1 MIELFLRRLTPV
13 RVCVGAFLA
22 LSALAA
28 FTTVYA
34 QAPGN
39 TDPTALLKNLEQVEL
54 KHFNALDL
62 DALAGEDELNDAL
75 PGAPRR
81 YAIPRKVR
89 FSPEN
94 SGTWSQ
100 SSQGRSVWRLR
111 VTAEGAAHLNFGFS
125 RFALPE
131 GAALTL
137 ISVDGQH
144 KLGPF
149 TSGDMLTH
157 GQLWTPVLMGEEA
170 MIHLDVATGDRDSV
184 VLDLTQIN
192 QGYRGFG
199 IRSKVCKS
207 GSCNTDVACLS
218 PGDPW
223 NENRRAVGAL
233 SYGGSAFCT
242 GSLLNNTANDRRMLF
257 ATATHCGVN
266 DDSAAATAVVYWNY
280 ESAVCRVPGSAESG
294 APPGPPPASTSQG
307 LRFLAGTNNPFD
319 GGGSADSR
327 SDWSLLELAEPPADN
342 DFNLF
347 WAGWD
352 RRPPPTTCAAPGD
365 VTGTAGL
372 CASIHHPSGDE
383 KRITFV
389 EVPMTVDDIAAAV
402 GVHWLA
408 NWDPTPPELPL
419 IDPLPATLPPSV
431 TEPGSSG
438 SPLYNADRRLV
449 GVLSGGASFCG
460 VAPSGLNDQY
470 GGLFHAWEGLGTV
483 NTRMRDHL
491 DPLGNAPQFIDGLG
505 SCDAPPVPTLLQ
517 VSATADNEVTVSWG
531 AVAQAD
537 RYRVFRSTGTCP
549 GTNFVQVGEVVGT
562 SFIDTDVSGGT
573 AYVYRVASV
582 DDDAD
587 CVSVQSDCLG
597 TTATGTCT
605 LAPTFSGLVSAASA
619 GTSSCGIDLAWSAAT
634 SNCGSDAQI
643 RYNVYRSE
651 SADFLPSSGTL
662 IAACQNPTDYLDA
675 QVSAGNTFHY
685 LVRAEDLGANKSA
698 GRCGGVEEDN
708 LLRRAAAAFGPPQSL
723 FDDDVESGGG
733 SWLATGTGPGG
744 ADFAI
749 VTDASRSPVSSWFV
763 PDPDGLSDRRL
774 TLAEAVTLPPGPGGQ
789 TLLSFAHRFDLE
801 DLYDGGVLEYSI
813 DNGATWQDML
823 EGTGAIPANAGRF
836 LANGYTA
843 VISDAFGSPIGG
855 RQAWT
860 GNSGGSFV
868 DTVVD
873 LSDFV
878 GEELLLR
885 FRFASDTSVSAVGW
899 WIDDVAITRS
909 STCAVISAE
918 PVFQDG
924 FEP

>member
-1 MIELFLRRLTPV
+1 MVERFIRRVTSARV
-13 RVCVGAFLA
+13 RVAACLLLV
-22 LSALAA
+22 ALADP
-28 FTTVYA
+28 FIGQA
-34 QAPGN
+34 QASGDA
-39 TDPTALLKNLEQVEL
+39 DPTELLKDLATVEV
-54 KHFNALDL
+54 KRFDALDL
-62 DALAGEDELNDAL
+62 DTLAAEDEFNDAM

-81 YAIPRKVR
+81 YAVPRKVR
-89 FSPEN
+89 FTPEN
-94 SGTWSQ
+94 SGTWAQ
-100 SSQGRSVWRLR
+100 SPTGRSVWRLR
-111 VTAEGAAHLNFGFS
+111 VTADGAAHLNFGFS
-125 RFALPE
+125 RFAVPE

-137 ISVDGQH
+137 ISEDGQF

-149 TSGDMLTH
+149 TSRDMLPH
-157 GQLWTPVLMGEEA
+157 GQLWTPVLMGEA
-170 MIHLDVATGDRDSV
+170 AVLHLAVATDARDSV
-184 VLDLTQIN
+184 VLELTQIN

-266 DDSAAATAVVYWNY
+266 DDSAAATTVVYWNY
-280 ESAVCRVPGSAESG
+280 ESAICRVPGSADSG
-294 APPGPPPASTSQG
+294 APGAPPPSSTSQG
-307 LRFLAGTNNPFD
+307 LRFLAGTNNPFE
-319 GGGSADSR
+319 GGGAANSR

-352 RRPPPTTCAAPGD
+352 RRPPPTTCAAPGSAAE
-365 VTGTAGL
+365 TAGL
-372 CASIHHPSGDE
+372 CASIHHPGGDE

-389 EVPMTVDDIAAAV
+389 EVPMTVDNIAAAED
-402 GVHWLA
+402 VHWLA

-419 IDPLPATLPPSV
+419 ISPLPPTLPPSV

-438 SPLYNADRRLV
+438 SPLYNAERRLV

-470 GGLFHAWEGLGTV
+470 GGLFHAWDGLGTAS
-483 NTRMRDHL
+483 TRMRDHL
-491 DPLGNAPQFIDGLG
+491 DPLGSGPQFIDGLG

-517 VSATADNEVTVSWG
+517 VSATADNQLTVSWS

-537 RYRVFRSTGTCP
+537 RYRVYRSLGTCP
-549 GTNFVQVGEVVGT
+549 GTSFVQVGEVVGT
-562 SFIDTDVSGGT
+562 SFVDTDVSGGT

-582 DDDAD
+582 NDDPS
-587 CVSVQSDCLG
+587 CVSVQSGCLG

-605 LAPTFSGLVSAASA
+605 LAPTFDGLASAASA
-619 GTSSCGIDLAWSAAT
+619 GTPSCGVDLAWSPAT
-634 SNCGSDAQI
+634 SHCGSDAQV

-651 SADFLPSSGTL
+651 RADFLPSSSTL
-662 IAACQNPTDYLDA
+662 IAACQNATAYLDE
-675 QVSAGNTFHY
+675 QVSSGATFHY

-698 GRCGGVEEDN
+698 GRCGGVEEAN
-708 LLRRAAAAFGPPQSL
+708 LLRRQAAAFGPPQSL

-733 SWLATGTGPGG
+733 FWVTTGTGPAG

-749 VTDASRSPVSSWFV
+749 ATDASRSPVSSWFV
-763 PDPDGLSDRRL
+763 PDPEGVSDRRL
-774 TLAEAVTLPPGPGGQ
+774 TLAQAVTVPPGPGGQ
-789 TLLSFAHRFDLE
+789 TVLRFAHRFDLE
-801 DLYDGGVLEYSI
+801 SLYDGGVLEYSI
-813 DNGATWQDML
+813 DDGASWQDML
-823 EGTGAIPANAGRF
+823 AGTESIPANTGRF

-860 GNSGGSFV
+860 GETAGSFV
-868 DTVVD
+868 ETVVD
-873 LSDFV
+873 LADFA
-878 GEELLLR
+878 GRELLLR
-885 FRFASDTSVSAVGW
+885 FRFASDNSVSAVGW
-899 WIDDVAITRS
+899 WIDDISIARS
-909 STCAVISAE
+909 SSCTAVGAE